1 MDGMLVLAPVLVPRL
16 LLFAFYPGMCV
27 PQTRKAQPINYLT
40 RAIAKAKPQKRPSF
54 GRSNSRDIGRG
65 RALTERTTLDRSTI
79 IDLFRQAG
87 TSRRARVKSRDADS
101 PLEEDRFNPRC
112 VTGSVPSAEREEDS
126 SEKEKVQSAKHPP
139 PAGSQ
144 PRVSCTW
151 SGPASM
157 SAGCSF
163 PVALVVDWLRPL
175 IVAAGYGWI
184 KSHA

>member
-27 PQTRKAQPINYLT
+27 PQTRNAQLINYLT

-101 PLEEDRFNPRC
+101 PLEGGGFEP
-112 VTGSVPSAEREEDS
+112 SVPARSRTVGRHHNRPTACS
-126 SEKEKVQSAKHPP
+126 SPTCRATRSHGLEYLLLLRLLDAR
-139 PAGSQ
+139 
-144 PRVSCTW
+144 RV
-151 SGPASM
+151 
-157 SAGCSF
+157 
-163 PVALVVDWLRPL
+163 R
-175 IVAAGYGWI
+175 
-184 KSHA
+184 